1 MDSEAIMVARW
12 NNLKVLMQGCMKRG
26 DFVLA
31 SGKAAKVY
39 FDARMITMK
48 AYGMRLVGDVITD
61 FLVSLY
67 HIGDEKEKVPTAVG
81 GPALG
86 ALPLAVS
93 VSMRAMEKHHIAYD
107 VFVVRKKPKAH
118 GTGELIEGPG
128 LDSES
133 QVVLLED
140 VTTTGSSLLA
150 AAAAVRQTEASILCA
165 ITLLDREEGA
175 RKNLADAGITL
186 IPMYT
191 ASEFTVTERENLI

>member
-1 MDSEAIMVARW
+1 MDSGVALARR
-12 NNLKVLMQGCMKRG
+12 NSLKALMQGSMKRG

-31 SGKAAKVY
+31 SGKPTKVY

-48 AYGMRLVGDVITD
+48 AYGMRLVGDVIAD
-61 FLVSLY
+61 FLFSLY
-67 HIGDEKEKVPTAVG
+67 HIGDEKDRIPTAVG

-86 ALPLAVS
+86 ALPIAVS

-133 QVVLLED
+133 HVVLLED

-150 AAAAVRQTEASILCA
+150 AADAARQTGASILCA
-165 ITLLDREEGA
+165 VTLLDREETA

-186 IPMYT
+186 VPMYT
-191 ASEFTVTERENLI
+191 ASEFSEEN